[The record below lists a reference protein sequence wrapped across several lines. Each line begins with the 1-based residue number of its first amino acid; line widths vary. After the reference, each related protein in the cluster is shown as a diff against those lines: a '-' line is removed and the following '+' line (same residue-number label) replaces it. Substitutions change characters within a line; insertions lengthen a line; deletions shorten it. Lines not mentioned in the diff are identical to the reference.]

1 MGPGG
6 TMRTKDPPEVLPTI
20 PLTGAAWYCSKLL
33 QNDNAARAP
42 RLVQASKRYRSIG
55 LLVIMVRTLILR
67 AHSPRVLI
75 PHVGIESSASDM
87 PLDLTN

>member
-6 TMRTKDPPEVLPTI
+6 TMRTKDPPEALPTI
-20 PLTGAAWYCSKLL
+20 PLTGAARSCSKLL

-42 RLVQASKRYRSIG
+42 RLVQASKRYRSI
-55 LLVIMVRTLILR
+55 LVMMVLTLILR
-67 AHSPRVLI
+67 VHSPRVLI